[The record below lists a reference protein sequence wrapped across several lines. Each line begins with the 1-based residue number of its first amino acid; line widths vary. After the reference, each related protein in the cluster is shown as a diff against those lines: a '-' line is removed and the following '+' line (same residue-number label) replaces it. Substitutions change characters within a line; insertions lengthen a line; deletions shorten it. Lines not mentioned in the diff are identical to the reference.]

1 MNRKFWIGVASK
13 EHVFKGVEGGFCQ
26 LCHGKATPLKRMSK
40 GDYIIYYSSKEKITD
55 KEPYQKFTALG
66 KVVSDEVYQYAM
78 SADFTPYR
86 KDIAF
91 LNAREIEIRPLI
103 DYLDFIPD
111 KKRWGYPFRYGYL
124 EIEEADFKRIASQM
138 LDRDNFEDLSIAL
151 E

>member
-13 EHVFKGVEGGFCQ
+13 EHVSWGVEGGFCQ
-26 LCHGKATPLKRMSK
+26 LCHGKAAPLKRMSK
-40 GDYIIYYSSKEKITD
+40 DDYIIYYSSKEKMID

-66 KVVSDEVYQYAM
+66 RVVSDEVYQYAM

-91 LNAREIEIRPLI
+91 LNARETEIRPLI
-103 DYLDFIPD
+103 NDLYFIAD

-124 EIEEADFKRIASQM
+124 EIEEADFKCIASQM
-138 LDRDNFEDLSIAL
+138 LDRDSFEDLAVSL